1 MGGMERPGENPAPA
15 GGGATDEDLDRY
27 LRALEQTE
35 AEDAPG
41 PAAALAELLAARLE
55 GADDPGARAVLE
67 SLPPPGGRPGPE
79 DQP

>member
-1 MGGMERPGENPAPA
+1 MDRPGDTPAPS

-27 LRALEQTE
+27 LRALEQTD
-35 AEDAPG
+35 AEDAPE

-55 GADDPGARAVLE
+55 GADDPEARAVLD
-67 SLPPPGGRPGPE
+67 PPDPPADRPGPE